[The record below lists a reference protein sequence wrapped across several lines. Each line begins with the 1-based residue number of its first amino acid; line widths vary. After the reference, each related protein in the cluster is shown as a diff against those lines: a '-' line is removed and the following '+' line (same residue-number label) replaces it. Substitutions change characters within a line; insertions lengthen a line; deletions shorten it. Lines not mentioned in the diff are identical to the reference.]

1 MGENVEVPIL
11 VNYSGNEDPSNQN
24 QETEKRKIDVYDAL
38 NTRQKVRENL
48 IFSINRKFFT
58 LIFYYSRII

>member
-1 MGENVEVPIL
+1 MEVPIL

-58 LIFYYSRII
+58 LIFYYILII

>member
-58 LIFYYSRII
+58 LIFYYILII